1 MQAVR
6 GRAAVLLAAAV
17 AACAPALD
25 WRDVRPDDAALVAL
39 FPCKP
44 ERNTRRVMLAG
55 SEVALQLL
63 GCRADGT
70 TWGLS
75 TADLGDESRVS
86 AALADLRGARSRNL
100 AGRESGADPRQLAGM
115 GPFDRALRF
124 RVAGQR
130 ADGSELTEESLVFS
144 HGTRVFHAAALG
156 GTPSAEAL
164 ESFFGGLRLQP

>member
-6 GRAAVLLAAAV
+6 GLGAALLGAALV
-17 AACAPALD
+17 ACAPTLD
-25 WRDVRPDDAALVAL
+25 WRDVRPDGAALVAL

-44 ERNTRRVMLAG
+44 ESNTRRIMLAG
-55 SEVALQLL
+55 SEVPVQLL

-75 TADLGDESRVS
+75 TADVGDASRVS
-86 AALADLRGARSRNL
+86 AALAELRSARSRNL
-100 AGRESGADPRQLAGM
+100 GGREAGAQPRQMKGMLA
-115 GPFDRALRF
+115 FDQALRF
-124 RVAGQR
+124 SVAGHR
-130 ADGSELTEESLVFS
+130 ADGSALAEESLVFS